1 MTGLVVTF
9 LHQSASASTPAAT
22 SSVGAPATFD
32 KYTFDK
38 YKYTFDKYKYTSDK
52 YKYTFDEYKYTLKNC
67 KHKTTATSSIGA
79 QDW

>member
-22 SSVGAPATFD
+22 SSVGAPA
-32 KYTFDK
+32 
-38 YKYTFDKYKYTSDK
+38 TFDKYKYTSDK

-67 KHKTTATSSIGA
+67 KHKTTATSSTGA